1 MDISSER
8 NGTMVESR
16 MLILSSDL
24 PAAIHQCESLRKKQN
39 VWPPDNK
46 ETDPSGK
53 GLIGIMDDE
62 LGFVD

>member
-1 MDISSER
+1 
-8 NGTMVESR
+8 MVETR
-16 MLILSSDL
+16 MLIFSSDL

-46 ETDPSGK
+46 EADPSGK